1 MRKIK
6 VLTNFLE
13 ANDAVALEN
22 KKLFDK
28 HKILVL
34 NLMSS
39 PGAGKTLILEKT
51 IEKLKKHFKFAV
63 IEGDVATSNDAKRL
77 AKYDIPVVQITTE
90 SFGGACHLDAS
101 MINKA
106 IQGLKLSSI
115 QIIFIENIGN
125 LICPAEFDLGE
136 DRKVIVLSL
145 TEGEDKPSKYP
156 VVFRNSDL
164 LLINKV
170 DLLPQ
175 LDIDVDLILKNT
187 KKVNHKLPAIQL
199 SAKTEQGFKKWLDW
213 LVKEY
218 KSKSKSILKNVQN
231 GLT

>member
-1 MRKIK
+1 MKKIK
-6 VLTNFLE
+6 VLTDFLE
-13 ANDAVALEN
+13 ANDTVALEN
-22 KKLFDK
+22 RKIFNE

-51 IEKLKKHFKFAV
+51 IKKLKRDFRFAV

-77 AKYDIPVVQITTE
+77 AKQDIPVVQITTE

-101 MINKA
+101 MIRKA
-106 IQGLKLSSI
+106 MQGLDLPWVEI
-115 QIIFIENIGN
+115 LFIENIGN

-136 DRKVIVLSL
+136 DKKIIVLSI

-164 LLINKV
+164 LLINKI

-175 LDIDVDLILKNT
+175 LDIDLNLILKNA
-187 KKVNHKLPAIQL
+187 KKVNPRLSSIQL
-199 SAKTEQGFKKWLDW
+199 SAKTEEGFKKWLDW
-213 LVKEY
+213 LAREY
-218 KSKSKSILKNVQN
+218 KSKSKRKSV
-231 GLT
+231 